1 MSGKIFLSYAGLDR
15 ELATR
20 LKDGLQLAGLEDRV
34 WQDIDQIRG
43 GDNWLLKL
51 DTALREGAGY
61 LILVGPGG
69 IHHWVKFELYEAVR
83 RHYDTDE
90 GFPILP
96 VLLPGVSP
104 EDLPSFLSLFQ
115 AERLPAQPGSADFRR
130 VAERLHVLL
139 AAVPDPGADADD
151 PGAVASTSPWP
162 GLAAYDESRQRFFF
176 GRSTE
181 TLEALRKFGDCA
193 DGVYRR
199 WLQVEGQSG
208 VGKSSLVHAGLV
220 PAIRHG
226 WLGESELRPP
236 GTWRVAN
243 MRPGSEPLTALAGA
257 LAGFREDWRRDP
269 SGLITLLNQENPDTL
284 KLQLRL
290 AAAATT
296 SPQRMLLVIDQF
308 EEVFGP
314 QVPEGDR
321 KRSDRLLAVALADR
335 DGPLHLITTIRSD
348 FTLQQQQTMPCLCAL
363 INEQAGSHR
372 VLRISDT
379 GLKEI
384 VRNPAR
390 LAGLVWDESTLPDRI
405 VDEAKQTPNPLPLLG
420 NLLWLM
426 WQGRQGRKLLASNHE
441 KLGGVGGALAKSA
454 ETLWLSLD
462 DDSRHRARGLLLKL
476 VSVGS
481 DRADTRRTI
490 SRAVALQAAGGG
502 SQAEAVLWRLS
513 GGPGDDANQGL
524 APRLII
530 VGNDREPTSS
540 SSKSRAGDEQPETM
554 SSESGT
560 RDGQPNETGA
570 RPDDPV
576 DLAHEA
582 LLTRWDLMIG
592 WLADTDTRRQLLA
605 EDALEEAARR
615 WQDDGTPE
623 RPGLPEPR
631 IWARYRQANAPSE
644 LAGRYLQALNRE
656 QADMDE
662 EAGRARRRYWR
673 KLAAVAVPL
682 ALLLVGFLALDG
694 WARHHGASRALALH
708 ALTIRLG
715 LSAPPPIPVM
725 VDIPA
730 GSFQMGSG
738 DDDRDARDDE
748 KPRHPVTVPAFRLGR
763 YETTFAQ
770 YDPFVEAARADDYR
784 CRDRHQV
791 DRPNDQTWGRDRR
804 PVINVS
810 WEDASCYADWL
821 SFLTGQNYRLPTEGE
836 WEYAARAGRDTSYWW
851 GKYLDP
857 AKAVCD
863 ECDGQFAGREQGKRT
878 AEVDDPI
885 LQPNHPWSIF
895 HTSGNV
901 EEWVRDCYRET
912 YRSAPGD
919 GSAIEEQN
927 CGRRVFRG
935 GSWSS
940 GVGTLRSANRGG
952 YPPNARNFDL
962 GFRLA
967 QDPN

>member
-1 MSGKIFLSYAGLDR
+1 MRGKIFLSYAGLDR

-34 WQDIDQIRG
+34 WQDIDQICG

-69 IHHWVKFELYEAVR
+69 IHHWVKFELYAAVR

-90 GFPILP
+90 RFPILP

-115 AERLPAQPGSADFRR
+115 AERLPAQAGFADYRR

-139 AAVPDPGADADD
+139 AAVPDSDADD
-151 PGAVASTSPWP
+151 PGEVASTSPWP

-269 SGLITLLNQENPDTL
+269 SGLITLLSQEDPATL

-296 SPQRMLLVIDQF
+296 SPQRILLVIDQF

-314 QVPEGDR
+314 QVPEADR
-321 KRSDRLLAVALADR
+321 ERFDRVLAVALADR

-348 FTLQQQQTMPCLCAL
+348 FTLQQQQTMPRLCAL
-363 INEQAGSHR
+363 INEQAGRHT

-390 LAGLVWDESTLPDRI
+390 LAGLVWDEPMLPTRI

-426 WQGRQGRKLLASNHE
+426 WQRREGRKLLAKVNHE
-441 KLGGVGGALAKSA
+441 LGGVGGALAKSA

-502 SQAEAVLWRLS
+502 SRAEAVLWRLS

-530 VGNDREPTSS
+530 VGKDCEPTTLSP
-540 SSKSRAGDEQPETM
+540 KSGVGDYQPETA

-560 RDGQPNETGA
+560 RGGQPDETGA

-576 DLAHEA
+576 DLAHE
-582 LLTRWDLMIG
+582 
-592 WLADTDTRRQLLA
+592 
-605 EDALEEAARR
+605 
-615 WQDDGTPE
+615 
-623 RPGLPEPR
+623 
-631 IWARYRQANAPSE
+631 
-644 LAGRYLQALNRE
+644 
-656 QADMDE
+656 
-662 EAGRARRRYWR
+662 
-673 KLAAVAVPL
+673 
-682 ALLLVGFLALDG
+682 
-694 WARHHGASRALALH
+694 
-708 ALTIRLG
+708 
-715 LSAPPPIPVM
+715 
-725 VDIPA
+725 
-730 GSFQMGSG
+730 
-738 DDDRDARDDE
+738 
-748 KPRHPVTVPAFRLGR
+748 
-763 YETTFAQ
+763 
-770 YDPFVEAARADDYR
+770 R
-784 CRDRHQV
+784 C
-791 DRPNDQTWGRDRR
+791 
-804 PVINVS
+804 
-810 WEDASCYADWL
+810 
-821 SFLTGQNYRLPTEGE
+821 
-836 WEYAARAGRDTSYWW
+836 
-851 GKYLDP
+851 
-857 AKAVCD
+857 
-863 ECDGQFAGREQGKRT
+863 
-878 AEVDDPI
+878 
-885 LQPNHPWSIF
+885 
-895 HTSGNV
+895 
-901 EEWVRDCYRET
+901 
-912 YRSAPGD
+912 
-919 GSAIEEQN
+919 
-927 CGRRVFRG
+927 
-935 GSWSS
+935 
-940 GVGTLRSANRGG
+940 
-952 YPPNARNFDL
+952 
-962 GFRLA
+962 
-967 QDPN
+967 

>member
-20 LKDGLQLAGLEDRV
+20 LKHGLQGAGLEDRV

-51 DTALREGAGY
+51 DAGLREGAGY

-69 IHHWVKFELYEAVR
+69 IHHWVKFELYAAVR

-115 AERLPAQPGSADFRR
+115 AERLPADPDEADYLR
-130 VAERLHVLL
+130 VANRLQVLL
-139 AAVPDPGADADD
+139 TAVPDSDADD
-151 PGAVASTSPWP
+151 PGEVSCISPWP

-226 WLGESELRPP
+226 WLGESELRPS
-236 GTWRVAN
+236 GTWWVAG
-243 MRPGSEPLTALAGA
+243 MRPGSEPLTALAVA
-257 LAGFREDWRRDP
+257 LAGLREDWRSDP
-269 SGLITLLNQENPDTL
+269 SRLITLLNQEDPDNL

-290 AAAATT
+290 AAAATA

-314 QVPEGDR
+314 QVPEANR
-321 KRSDRLLAVALADR
+321 ARFDRLLAVALADH

-348 FTLQQQQTMPCLCAL
+348 FTLQQQKTMPCLCAL
-363 INEQAGSHR
+363 INEQAGRHT

-384 VRNPAR
+384 VCNPAR

-454 ETLWLSLD
+454 ETLWQSLD
-462 DDSRHRARGLLLKL
+462 ADSQLRARGLLLKL
-476 VSVGS
+476 VSVGP

-502 SQAEAVLWRLS
+502 SRAEAVLWRLS
-513 GGPGDDANQGL
+513 GGPGVDANQGL
-524 APRLII
+524 GPRLII

-540 SSKSRAGDEQPETM
+540 STKSGGGDDQPETP

-560 RDGQPNETGA
+560 RGGQPDVIEA
-570 RPDDPV
+570 RHDDPV

-582 LLTRWDLMIG
+582 LLTRWQLMSG
-592 WLADTDTRRQLLA
+592 WLADADTRRQLLA

-615 WQDDGTPE
+615 WQDDDGAPE
-623 RPGLPEPR
+623 PPGLPEPR
-631 IWARYRQANAPSE
+631 VWARYRQANAPSP

-656 QADMDE
+656 QAVLDKE
-662 EAGRARRRYWR
+662 RRR
-673 KLAAVAVPL
+673 AAKQKILNA
-682 ALLLVGFLALDG
+682 ALVLLLTLLVGSYLIWTGANDLTHTVVWRTALLRLHLAG
-694 WARHHGASRALALH
+694 
-708 ALTIRLG
+708 
-715 LSAPPPIPVM
+715 PPEPVM
-725 VDIPA
+725 VPIDCSVAKPCR
-730 GSFQMGSG
+730 FRMGEG
-738 DDDRDARDDE
+738 DTARDTVID
-748 KPRHPVTVPAFRLGR
+748 HPYAIGR
-763 YETTFAQ
+763 YEVTFDE
-770 YDPFVEAARADDYR
+770 YEVFSFSVAAGVG
-784 CRDRHQV
+784 CKEGHKLGDRLVQ
-791 DRPNDQTWGRDRR
+791 DSGFGRGSQ
-804 PVINVS
+804 PVIKVS
-810 WEDASCYADWL
+810 WKDAGCYAEWL
-821 SFLTGQNYRLPTEGE
+821 SEKTGKRYRIPSEAE
-836 WEYAARAGRDTSYWW
+836 WEYAARAGTHTDYFWGPNPQDADRYAWFADNAGGRIHPVGQKTPNAWGLHDT
-851 GKYLDP
+851 
-857 AKAVCD
+857 A
-863 ECDGQFAGREQGKRT
+863 
-878 AEVDDPI
+878 
-885 LQPNHPWSIF
+885 
-895 HTSGNV
+895 GNV
-901 EEWVRDCYRET
+901 WEWVEDC
-912 YRSAPGD
+912 SADISEGEID
-919 GSAIEEQN
+919 GPATLKDGTE
-927 CGRRVFRG
+927 CAGGRRVIRG
-935 GSWSS
+935 GSWSDAP
-940 GVGTLRSANRGG
+940 VKLRSAYRFRYITGNRDE
-952 YPPNARNFDL
+952 NL

>member
-20 LKDGLQLAGLEDRV
+20 LKDGLQLAGLEGRV

-69 IHHWVKFELYEAVR
+69 IHHWVKFELYAAVR

-90 GFPILP
+90 RFPILP

-104 EDLPSFLSLFQ
+104 EELPSFLSLFQ
-115 AERLPAQPGSADFRR
+115 AERLPAQAGFADYRR

-151 PGAVASTSPWP
+151 PGEVSCMSPWP

-208 VGKSSLVHAGLV
+208 VGKSSLVLAGLV

-269 SGLITLLNQENPDTL
+269 SGPITLLSQEDPATL

-314 QVPEGDR
+314 QVPEADR
-321 KRSDRLLAVALADR
+321 ERFDRLLAIALADR

-348 FTLQQQQTMPCLCAL
+348 FTLQQQETMQCLCAL
-363 INEQAGSHR
+363 INEQAGRHT

-384 VRNPAR
+384 VRNTAR

-405 VDEAKQTPNPLPLLG
+405 VDEAKKTPNPLPLLG

-426 WQGRQGRKLLASNHE
+426 WRGRQSRKLLASVHHD
-441 KLGGVGGALAKSA
+441 LGGVGGALAKSA

-462 DDSRHRARGLLLKL
+462 ADSQLRARGLLLKL

-530 VGNDREPTSS
+530 VGKECEPTTSS
-540 SSKSRAGDEQPETM
+540 PKSGVGNDQPETP
-554 SSESGT
+554 SSDSGT
-560 RDGQPNETGA
+560 CGGQPDETDA
-570 RPDDPV
+570 RADAPV

-615 WQDDGTPE
+615 WQDDGAPE

-631 IWARYRQANAPSE
+631 VWARYRQANSPSE

-656 QADMDE
+656 QAVLDE
-662 EAGRARRRYWR
+662 ETALARRR
-673 KLAAVAVPL
+673 AANQKILNAAL
-682 ALLLVGFLALDG
+682 ALLLPLLVGSYLIWTSANDLTHTVVWRLALLRLHLAEPPVPDMV
-694 WARHHGASRALALH
+694 AIDCSASKPCR
-708 ALTIRLG
+708 
-715 LSAPPPIPVM
+715 
-725 VDIPA
+725 
-730 GSFQMGSG
+730 FWMGKG
-738 DDDRDARDDE
+738 DTARDAVID
-748 KPRHPVTVPAFRLGR
+748 HPYAIGR
-763 YETTFAQ
+763 YEVTFDE
-770 YDPFVEAARADDYR
+770 YEVFSLSVAAGGG
-784 CRDRHQV
+784 CRDGHKLG
-791 DRPNDQTWGRDRR
+791 DRLVQDSGFGRGSQ

-810 WEDASCYADWL
+810 WEDAECYARWL
-821 SFLTGQNYRLPTEGE
+821 SEETGKTYRLPSEAE
-836 WEYAARAGRDTSYWW
+836 WEYAARAGTSTDFFWEADLQDADRYAWFA
-851 GKYLDP
+851 DN
-857 AKAVCD
+857 
-863 ECDGQFAGREQGKRT
+863 AGRRTHPVGGK
-878 AEVDDPI
+878 
-885 LQPNHPWSIF
+885 QPNAWGLHD
-895 HTSGNV
+895 TAGNV
-901 EEWVRDCYRET
+901 FEWVEDCDHNFLEGALGGMPALNSGT
-912 YRSAPGD
+912 ECAS
-919 GSAIEEQN
+919 
-927 CGRRVFRG
+927 GRRVIRG
-935 GSWSS
+935 GSWNYDPADF
-940 GVGTLRSANRGG
+940 LSADPSWS
-952 YPPNARNFDL
+952 YPDDRINDL

-967 QDPN
+967 QDLK